1 MDLYTFWQLFLRRVP
16 LVIFLTVAG
25 GLIGLWL
32 ALTLPPVYRTQAV
45 LIVESGQIP
54 DELAASTVQTGDI
67 EALEI
72 IRQQI
77 ISRDVLLDLS
87 NELGIFEGQPNIGA
101 DERVANLRS
110 RITFETRGGQVRRGA
125 RDATVVVVGFQSDR
139 SDLTANTV
147 NALVTLILQTNVEM
161 RTSVARQT
169 LDFFDQEVTSLETQL
184 SELSRQILNF
194 QENNLEALPD
204 SLEFRRSR
212 QASLQ
217 ERIVQLDRQQAAIL
231 DRRALLVTMFETTGS
246 VTGERGEPSRLGRV
260 QLRPAEQMLAELQN
274 EYASLVPV
282 LSENNPRMVLLR
294 TQIDSAQDAVD
305 RLPPVAT
312 SDGGEGTDQ
321 ATMLDIQLADL
332 DAQIAYIEDQ
342 KQAANEQLAD
352 IQRTIQATPGNA
364 VTLSS
369 LERSFANVQEQ
380 YNQAVA
386 NRARAE
392 TGSMIESLSQG
403 QRISVVEQAVPPQSP
418 SSPNRPVVAIAG
430 FAGGMFL
437 AMGIALLL
445 ELLNRKIRRP
455 EDIEKALGIEV
466 FATLPYITTTRET
479 MIQVVRKFTGLATLG
494 GLIFAG
500 LYAVDRFVQP
510 LQPYL
515 DRLLGSFL

>member
-1 MDLYTFWQLFLRRVP
+1 MDLYTYWQLFLRRVP
-16 LVIFLTVAG
+16 LVLFLTVAG
-25 GLIGLWL
+25 SLIGLWL
-32 ALTLPPVYRTQAV
+32 ALTLPPVYRTHAV

-54 DELAASTVQTGDI
+54 DELASSTVQTGDI

-87 NELGIFEGQPNIGA
+87 NELGIFDDQPNIGA
-101 DERVANLRS
+101 DERVANLRN

-139 SDLTANTV
+139 PDLTANTV

-169 LDFFDQEVTSLETQL
+169 LDFFDQEVTGLETQL
-184 SELSRQILNF
+184 SELNRQILNF

-217 ERIVQLDRQQAAIL
+217 ERIVQLDRQQAAIF
-231 DRRALLVTMFETTGS
+231 DRRALLVTMFETTGTI
-246 VTGERGEPSRLGRV
+246 TGESGEPSRPGRV
-260 QLRPAEQMLAELQN
+260 QLRPAEQLLAELQN
-274 EYASLVPV
+274 EYASLLPV
-282 LSENNPRMVLLR
+282 LSENNPRIVLLR
-294 TQIDSAQDAVD
+294 TQIESAQAAVD
-305 RLPPVAT
+305 RLPPLAT
-312 SDGGEGTDQ
+312 SDGNQRTDQ

-332 DAQIAYIEDQ
+332 DAQVSYIEDQ

-352 IQRTIQATPGNA
+352 IQRTIQATPSNA

-369 LERSFANVQEQ
+369 LERSFANAQEQ

-392 TGSMIESLSQG
+392 TGSMIESLAQG
-403 QRISVVEQAVPPQSP
+403 QRISVVEQAVPPERP

-455 EDIEKALGIEV
+455 EDIEKALGVEV
-466 FATLPYITTTRET
+466 FATLPYITTTQET
-479 MIQVVRKFTGLATLG
+479 LRQVVRKFIGFAMLG
-494 GLIFAG
+494 GFILGG

-510 LQPYL
+510 LQPFV
-515 DRLLGSFL
+515 DRILGSLF